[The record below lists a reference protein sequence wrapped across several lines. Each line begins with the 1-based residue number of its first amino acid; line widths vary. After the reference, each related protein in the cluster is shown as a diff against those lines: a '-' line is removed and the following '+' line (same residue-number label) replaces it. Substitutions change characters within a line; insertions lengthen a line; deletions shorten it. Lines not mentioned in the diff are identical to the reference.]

1 MKFGDPE
8 VVGAAGSPR
17 GRRNSFLG
25 SPSKDSAE
33 VSSSTGGGTISSRP
47 KEGSGQNVPE
57 REAEHPV
64 GSSLLHPA
72 RQKSSELRTDLLR

>member
-8 VVGAAGSPR
+8 VVGAASSPR

-33 VSSSTGGGTISSRP
+33 A
-47 KEGSGQNVPE
+47 SGPNVPE

-64 GSSLLHPA
+64 GSSLLHPT